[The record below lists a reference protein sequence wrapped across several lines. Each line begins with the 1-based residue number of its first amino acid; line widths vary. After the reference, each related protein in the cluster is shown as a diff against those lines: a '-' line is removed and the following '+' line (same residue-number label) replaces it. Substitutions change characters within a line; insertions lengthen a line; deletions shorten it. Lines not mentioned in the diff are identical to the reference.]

1 MRAISPD
8 WGSVKYITV
17 NDNNIKN
24 ELLQFEKST
33 VTKKFKI
40 GVLLCKDNQRKEE
53 EMFGNESGSP
63 LYEEFLLFLGEKIN
77 LLGWQRFAGG
87 LDTKTETTGINSI
100 FSDWNGNEIMYH
112 VSTLLPFS
120 PSDPQQVIIIY

>member
-1 MRAISPD
+1 MLTLIEN
-8 WGSVKYITV
+8 K
-17 NDNNIKN
+17 
-24 ELLQFEKST
+24 
-33 VTKKFKI
+33 
-40 GVLLCKDNQRKEE
+40 
-53 EMFGNESGSP
+53 ESGSP

-120 PSDPQQVIIIY
+120 PSDPQQVIIIILFYFIFNMYD